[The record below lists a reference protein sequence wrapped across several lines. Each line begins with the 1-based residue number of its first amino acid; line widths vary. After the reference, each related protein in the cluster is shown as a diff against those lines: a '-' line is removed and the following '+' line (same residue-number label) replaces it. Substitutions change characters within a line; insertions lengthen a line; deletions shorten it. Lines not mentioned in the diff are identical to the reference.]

1 MKHVQ
6 LKTIQ
11 LKNHPELTERWL
23 QDIIADNPSILGIG
37 DVILKDK
44 ERIHQSAGR
53 LDLLR
58 QDADG
63 SNRYEVEIQLEATV
77 NLTSLEQL
85 NTGILKESATR
96 NTTTQL

>member
-23 QDIIADNPSILGIG
+23 QDIIADNPWILGMG

-44 ERIHQSAGR
+44 ERIHQGAGR
-53 LDLLR
+53 LDLLL
-58 QDADG
+58 QDAARLSLLRWLG
-63 SNRYEVEIQLEATV
+63 LVEKFLPSNKNIF
-77 NLTSLEQL
+77 
-85 NTGILKESATR
+85 
-96 NTTTQL
+96 

>member
-44 ERIHQSAGR
+44 EILNEIEGANQDWKRAA
-53 LDLLR
+53 DLGDEYSMKKL
-58 QDADG
+58 
-63 SNRYEVEIQLEATV
+63 NQL
-77 NLTSLEQL
+77 
-85 NTGILKESATR
+85 
-96 NTTTQL
+96 